1 MTAELY
7 KPLTEDDLLD
17 AVRGALA
24 DGRPLEIVGT
34 GSKRGFGR
42 PMQTS
47 ATLDMSGLAGI
58 VSYEPEELV
67 VTVKAGTPLSDLEA
81 ALAERH
87 QRLAFEPADW
97 GTLLGGPPGRATI
110 GGVVACNLAGPR
122 RVSQGAAR
130 DHVLGLKCVSGL
142 GEAFVCGG
150 RVVKNVTG
158 FDLPKL
164 LTGSLGTLAVMHELT
179 LRVAPL
185 PESERTLTLPGQ
197 DHAAAVAAM
206 TRALSSPY
214 EVSGAAQAGGTTALR
229 LEGPEVSVAARA
241 EALRHELAGLGQLHE
256 MDGGESAAFWR
267 AVRDVAAFAGDERLV
282 WRLMV
287 PPSRVAAAVAAV
299 PGAEVVLDRG
309 GALAWLALAGPDPAA
324 EAVRAAAEAAGGR
337 ATLFRAPAEA
347 RASVPVFHPEPA
359 PLAALS
365 ERVKAAFDPRR
376 ILNPGRM
383 TPAI

>member
-1 MTAELY
+1 MDLY
-7 KPLTEDDLLD
+7 KPRNEDDLLD

-24 DGRPLEIVGT
+24 DGRPLEVAGA
-34 GSKRGFGR
+34 GSKCGYGR
-42 PMQTS
+42 PMRTS
-47 ATLDMSGLAGI
+47 ATLDLSAVAGI
-58 VSYEPEELV
+58 VAYEPEELV
-67 VTVKAGTPLSDLEA
+67 VSVRAGTPLAELEA
-81 ALAERH
+81 TLAERR

-97 GTLLGGPPGRATI
+97 GALLGGPPGRATI

-130 DHVLGLKCVSGL
+130 DHVLGLKCVSGR

-164 LTGSLGTLAVMHELT
+164 LTGSLGTLAVIHELT

-185 PESERTLTLPGQ
+185 PESERTLTLSGL
-197 DHAAAVAAM
+197 DRAAAVAVM
-206 TRALSSPY
+206 TKALSSPH
-214 EVSGAAQAGGTTALR
+214 EVSGAAQAGDVTGLR

-241 EALRHELAGLGQLHE
+241 EALRHELAGVATVEELAGAQ
-256 MDGGESAAFWR
+256 SAAFWT
-267 AVRDVAAFAGDERLV
+267 AVRDVTAFVADDRLV

-287 PPSRVAAAVAAV
+287 PPSGVAGALAAIPA
-299 PGAEVVLDRG
+299 AEVVLDRG
-309 GALAWLALAGPDPAA
+309 GALAWLALAGRDPAA
-324 EAVRAAAEAAGGR
+324 DLVRAAAEAAGGR
-337 ATLFRAPAEA
+337 ATLFRAPAEL
-347 RASVPVFHPEPA
+347 RASVPVFHPEPT

-365 ERVKAAFDPRR
+365 ARLKAAFDPRR

-383 TPAI
+383 APAL